1 MFDPDR
7 LYRATDPELAIIAS
21 PGVLAQ
27 WRHRRVGPPF
37 IKLSNRI
44 LYRGDALNRWLEQNT
59 IQPTAA

>member
-7 LYRATDPELAIIAS
+7 LYRTADPELAIIAS

-27 WRHRRVGPPF
+27 WRHKNSGPPF

-44 LYRGDALNRWLEQNT
+44 LYRGDALNRWLEERIVEPQ
-59 IQPTAA
+59 AA